1 MKYRWNQSVLVGKKF
16 EPSGETVTINDQ
28 QNQEVNTKTSS
39 YDNEDL
45 QDTSYQIDPPLFL
58 FSNPL
63 SKKPSIKFLCDQKS
77 LELKNENQRRSS
89 RIKRKSS
96 LDGFPKN
103 DEEFE
108 MSLMLP
114 SISNIEQNS
123 L

>member
-1 MKYRWNQSVLVGKKF
+1 MHAR
-16 EPSGETVTINDQ
+16 I
-28 QNQEVNTKTSS
+28 SS
-39 YDNEDL
+39 YDKEEIQED
-45 QDTSYQIDPPLFL
+45 SYQIDSSLFL

-63 SKKPSIKFLCDQKS
+63 SKKPSIRFLCDQKS
-77 LELKNENQRRSS
+77 LELKNENQRRS
-89 RIKRKSS
+89 RHIKRKSS
-96 LDGFPKN
+96 LNGFSKN

>member
-1 MKYRWNQSVLVGKKF
+1 MHPR
-16 EPSGETVTINDQ
+16 I
-28 QNQEVNTKTSS
+28 SS
-39 YDNEDL
+39 YDKEDL

-108 MSLMLP
+108 MSLMYACTV
-114 SISNIEQNS
+114 
-123 L
+123 

>member
-28 QNQEVNTKTSS
+28 QNQEVNTKISS
-39 YDNEDL
+39 YDKEDL